1 MIVVYHGRGTGL
13 RLSDRERPP
22 YGRILD
28 VCRMPG
34 GAGGMTLFMSQKPGE
49 GVQIDLNRTET
60 LLLIEAA
67 LATLT
72 PEPVSGM
79 ATT

>member
-1 MIVVYHGRGTGL
+1 MIVVYRGRGTGL
-13 RLSDRERPP
+13 RLSDREHPP

-28 VCRMPG
+28 VCRTPG
-34 GAGGMTLFMSQKPGE
+34 AEGGMTLFMAPKRND